1 MKKLASALA
10 LAASSFVFAYSSF
23 AEEVPVQFSTIDDFN
38 APNSQDVKGVRFP
51 ALYGKTSNVTGVD
64 LHLLAI
70 SEVDNFKGVQFP
82 LFSVIGVPAGANHV
96 NESMTGAAFGL
107 WNWNKG
113 QATGANIATVNITN
127 NVKGAN
133 IGVVNYSIGHTS
145 FDWSV
150 ANISKSS
157 GAQLGIFN
165 MTDEIKG
172 VQIGLLNCAK
182 NGFLPCFP
190 FVNFAVK

>member
-1 MKKLASALA
+1 MKKT
-10 LAASSFVFAYSSF
+10 LAASSILISALSFSTASF
-23 AEEVPVQFSTIDDFN
+23 AEATPVQFSTINNFN
-38 APNSQDVKGVRFP
+38 APASQAVTGVRFP
-51 ALYGKTSNVTGVD
+51 ALYGKTSTVKGVD

-70 SEVDNFKGVQFP
+70 SEVDDFTGVQWP
-82 LFSVIGVPAGANHV
+82 LLFVGANHI
-96 NESMTGAAFGL
+96 NNSMTGASFGL

-113 QATGANIATVNITN
+113 QTTGANIGTVNITH

-133 IGVVNYSIGHTS
+133 IGAVNYSTGYTG
-145 FDWSV
+145 FDWSI

-157 GAQLGIFN
+157 GAQVGIFN
-165 MTDEIKG
+165 MTDKIDV